1 MMIIII
7 STMCVCSVYD
17 MLICFIISFFTQ
29 QQQQQHNNIIEW
41 SPEYLQVESKL
52 RIIICLL
59 CVCVISLCCGD

>member
-1 MMIIII
+1 
-7 STMCVCSVYD
+7 
-17 MLICFIISFFTQ
+17 MLICFISFFTQ

-59 CVCVISLCCGD
+59 CVVLFHCVVVIEEVEY